1 MEPRIRRSELSQE
14 ILPDEMKVPT
24 SPSTTRNVKLQPSQ
38 VASKLTCQRFL
49 TSRLRLKEEFPESQ
63 TDSCKYSRK
72 MELHMPTCGAMPKE
86 SGTKSEKFKGKEEV
100 LLNSQVKSLQEPP
113 TTLVTTFSQPENTTK

>member
-1 MEPRIRRSELSQE
+1 
-14 ILPDEMKVPT
+14 MKVPT
-24 SPSTTRNVKLQPSQ
+24 SPSTTRNVKQLPSQ
-38 VASKLTCQRFL
+38 AASRLTCQRFL
-49 TSRLRLKEEFPESQ
+49 TSRLRLKGEFPESQ

-72 MELHMPTCGAMPKE
+72 MVLHMPTCGAMPRE
-86 SGTKSEKFKGKEEV
+86 SGTKSEKFKDREVEVV